1 MDSDE
6 KLNEEKKSDENNLIE
21 EKKEDEVKNINEK
34 KENDINQI
42 NENEIKKENDIN
54 DEKRNETE
62 TYNVNYIN
70 TKSDFNFNLT
80 TSFEEFENKIQEL
93 KEKINQSKTGNLK
106 ITNNTIKSYSATG
119 NLNINRLNDNSNAR
133 NKLKELFTMIGG
145 PGKNNGK
152 IGLMNNKPPI
162 KFSNT
167 INPSIN
173 EYKNKNQSL
182 YSNKKYNINKN
193 NNNNSNLYNNLSF
206 KNSPLKK
213 SNDFN
218 TATFSKSFGFST
230 ISSEKKSSNKKNYYQ
245 FFKPIA
251 INAIRNSSLN
261 QNNNE
266 IKKRNNQFD
275 KKYFKGELEN
285 FKNLLFGTS
294 TSKKFKTSSKDE
306 VVDPFFNPK
315 SLKSTQ
321 KKNLGTINGGD
332 NFFSSKYTGVNT
344 NTPKINLIV

>member
-21 EKKEDEVKNINEK
+21 EKKENEDKNINDK

-54 DEKRNETE
+54 EEKRNETE

-162 KFSNT
+162 KFNNT

-173 EYKNKNQSL
+173 DYKNKSQTL
-182 YSNKKYNINKN
+182 YSNKKYNISRSN
-193 NNNNSNLYNNLSF
+193 NNNNVYNNLSF

-218 TATFSKSFGFST
+218 NDNFSKSFGFST
-230 ISSEKKSSNKKNYYQ
+230 ISSEKKSTNKKNYYD
-245 FFKPIA
+245 FFKPITL
-251 INAIRNSSLN
+251 NAIRNSSLN
-261 QNNNE
+261 NNKNE

-275 KKYFKGELEN
+275 KQYFKGELEN
-285 FKNLLFGTS
+285 FKNLLFGT
-294 TSKKFKTSSKDE
+294 TSKKFKTSTKDE
-306 VVDPFFNPK
+306 VIDPFFNPK

-321 KKNLGTINGGD
+321 KKKISSINGGD

-344 NTPKINLIV
+344 NKPKINLIV